1 VFRPPTLH
9 PSAAQRAIGRN
20 LALDLVA
27 AIGVGVSMALVSAL
41 LPTIARRG
49 GLDPIGLSALAAA
62 PFVANLLGAFAG
74 RFGPRS
80 PAQLAVIRGAGAAS
94 LVALFV
100 VPLPPVMILVSLT
113 FWISL
118 AFGSPF
124 HLRLWGVMYPARLV
138 GRVVG
143 VIGMGRA
150 ASGALAAFGG
160 GIVADRLGGPTAVAT
175 AGIIGLACA
184 FAYAGLRARAAAQ
197 PPAFSARGSLQA
209 LRDQP
214 ILARITLAQGFYGG
228 GLIAA
233 TPLYALV
240 HVDRLDLSLADVGVI
255 GILAAASTT
264 LAFLL
269 WGALSDRFGPFV
281 GLWAG
286 TPLGVASLL
295 AYAVAPNVTVLW
307 LAAIGAGIASAAID
321 VGLTSTMT
329 AHAPLATRSAAY
341 AGLNAMTGARGIV
354 AAFLMSGLL
363 QLGLVDVTSGLLVC
377 AVSSCL
383 GVVLYA
389 RTAASISPRGL
400 RSAPAAVPGAMMPAT
415 PAGPSSATPSGSVAA
430 GVAARSGA
438 PG

>member
-1 VFRPPTLH
+1 MFRPSTLR
-9 PSAAQRAIGRN
+9 PSASRRALGRN

-27 AIGVGVSMALVSAL
+27 ATGVGVTMALVAAL

-80 PAQLAVIRGAGAAS
+80 PGQLALIRGAGAAS
-94 LVALFV
+94 LVVLFV
-100 VPLPPVMILVSLT
+100 VPVPPVMILVSIT

-150 ASGALAAFGG
+150 AAGALAAFGG
-160 GIVADRLGGPTAVAT
+160 GVVADRLGGPTAVAV
-175 AGIIGLACA
+175 AGLIGVACA
-184 FAYAGLRARAAAQ
+184 IAYAGLRARAAAQ
-197 PPAFSARGSLQA
+197 PPTFSARESFQA
-209 LRDQP
+209 LREQP
-214 ILARITLAQGFYGG
+214 ILSRVTLAQGFYGG

-255 GILAAASTT
+255 GILAATSTT

-286 TPLGVASLL
+286 TPLGVASLF
-295 AYAVAPNVTVLW
+295 AYAFAPNVAVLW
-307 LAAIGAGIASAAID
+307 MAAVAGGIASAAID

-341 AGLNAMTGARGIV
+341 AGLNAVTGARGILV
-354 AAFLMSGLL
+354 AFLMSALL
-363 QLGLVDVTSGLLVC
+363 QLGLVDVTSGLLLC
-377 AVSSCL
+377 AVSSGL

-389 RTAASISPRGL
+389 RASAEPDRV
-400 RSAPAAVPGAMMPAT
+400 PARKR
-415 PAGPSSATPSGSVAA
+415 AA
-430 GVAARSGA
+430 GRPSVEV
-438 PG
+438 PTV